1 MRKHLFLLLLTL
13 TLGQAIKA
21 QDKLT
26 VYGAGRFSMHSGGVS
41 GDVYD
46 GLVIG
51 ADTLSPDTVSARSE
65 MAGYALFDLGFQF
78 RPNAQTEI
86 KALTRVYSE
95 LDGFWGQGINFNFRE
110 LYVRGIVKGKVK
122 YRVGDLDLKMS
133 KFTLYNSNGDL
144 GAHDNNA
151 THLYED
157 IIQYENFF
165 RNNSWRQQGLQT
177 SFKLKLPGNGNR
189 LDVMAFLAKNRQ
201 ADYFFTP
208 DRLLGGGMLSYEKL
222 GWGKLDYYR
231 TELFEIAE
239 TAPFSGQAQRI
250 STQSI
255 AGTVKNPKLGRYVYH
270 FEAGLSN
277 MHYIEFEPEPST
289 ETGAFFQLGLREMAK
304 EKKLHYFANFNYVE
318 SQFRSPGA
326 QSRRNNFAA
335 APTQFSFQGNQE
347 NVRQQTVFDVLTD
360 PTAYFRTIDPILG
373 AFNPAYSNVQ
383 PYGEATPNRTG
394 LQAGFR
400 MNQDSSWVEK
410 LDAHLW
416 LMSEVNGEGT
426 DKRRSFMRADVSTT
440 LNFAG
445 LLQTDKALLLE
456 AYLKY
461 ENTGR
466 DPIDSELSAIAG
478 IGQVDL
484 SSVFLEL
491 TIAKEISDDL
501 FIHAGMYLLQA
512 SGNEYMAVRNE
523 FNQITDYTEMD
534 IDLTD
539 RTLLAGIKY
548 SLNQNN
554 HLLIQVRNSNITN
567 EQIIGKSYSI
577 NQALI
582 TYNLFF

>member
-13 TLGQAIKA
+13 TLGQALKA

-255 AGTVKNPKLGRYVYH
+255 AGTVKNPKLGRKPVCRTCTT
-270 FEAGLSN
+270 SN
-277 MHYIEFEPEPST
+277 SSQSQAPKLEPFSNW
-289 ETGAFFQLGLREMAK
+289 ACAK
-304 EKKLHYFANFNYVE
+304 WRKKRNYTTSPTSITWKANLE
-318 SQFRSPGA
+318 
-326 QSRRNNFAA
+326 
-335 APTQFSFQGNQE
+335 
-347 NVRQQTVFDVLTD
+347 VL
-360 PTAYFRTIDPILG
+360 
-373 AFNPAYSNVQ
+373 
-383 PYGEATPNRTG
+383 EH
-394 LQAGFR
+394 
-400 MNQDSSWVEK
+400 NQDE
-410 LDAHLW
+410 
-416 LMSEVNGEGT
+416 
-426 DKRRSFMRADVSTT
+426 TT
-440 LNFAG
+440 LR
-445 LLQTDKALLLE
+445 LLLH
-456 AYLKY
+456 
-461 ENTGR
+461 
-466 DPIDSELSAIAG
+466 
-478 IGQVDL
+478 
-484 SSVFLEL
+484 SSHF
-491 TIAKEISDDL
+491 KEIRR
-501 FIHAGMYLLQA
+501 M
-512 SGNEYMAVRNE
+512 
-523 FNQITDYTEMD
+523 
-534 IDLTD
+534 
-539 RTLLAGIKY
+539 
-548 SLNQNN
+548 
-554 HLLIQVRNSNITN
+554 
-567 EQIIGKSYSI
+567 
-577 NQALI
+577 
-582 TYNLFF
+582 

>member
-1 MRKHLFLLLLTL
+1 M
-13 TLGQAIKA
+13 
-21 QDKLT
+21 
-26 VYGAGRFSMHSGGVS
+26 
-41 GDVYD
+41 
-46 GLVIG
+46 
-51 ADTLSPDTVSARSE
+51 
-65 MAGYALFDLGFQF
+65 
-78 RPNAQTEI
+78 
-86 KALTRVYSE
+86 
-95 LDGFWGQGINFNFRE
+95 
-110 LYVRGIVKGKVK
+110 
-122 YRVGDLDLKMS
+122 
-133 KFTLYNSNGDL
+133 
-144 GAHDNNA
+144 
-151 THLYED
+151 
-157 IIQYENFF
+157 
-165 RNNSWRQQGLQT
+165 
-177 SFKLKLPGNGNR
+177 
-189 LDVMAFLAKNRQ
+189 
-201 ADYFFTP
+201 
-208 DRLLGGGMLSYEKL
+208 
-222 GWGKLDYYR
+222 
-231 TELFEIAE
+231 
-239 TAPFSGQAQRI
+239 
-250 STQSI
+250 
-255 AGTVKNPKLGRYVYH
+255 
-270 FEAGLSN
+270 
-277 MHYIEFEPEPST
+277 
-289 ETGAFFQLGLREMAK
+289 
-304 EKKLHYFANFNYVE
+304 
-318 SQFRSPGA
+318 
-326 QSRRNNFAA
+326 
-335 APTQFSFQGNQE
+335 
-347 NVRQQTVFDVLTD
+347 LTD

-426 DKRRSFMRADVSTT
+426 DKRRSFIRADVSTT